1 MQIGLIG
8 KANVGKST
16 FFSAATQTDVA
27 SGNFPFT
34 TIEPNIG
41 VAFIRTDCACR
52 HFGITHQNDLCLNG
66 TRLVPVKLVDVAGLV
81 PGAHD
86 GKGLG
91 NQFLDDARQ
100 AHVLVHVV
108 DVAGTTDI
116 QGQPVPAGT
125 HDPLEDVAFVQ
136 DEFDQ
141 WFADILRREW
151 YKIVR
156 EVDQKRA
163 KIVDGIAKRFT
174 GLGITDSQV
183 RDVLQRIGLVSKNPK
198 EWTDPDIMACVKELR
213 SGTKPMIIAANKAD
227 LCRDISILDR
237 VESVAIPCSA
247 ETELLLRKASGA
259 GMIKYS
265 PGDGDFA
272 VREGVNPSPPQQKA
286 LDLARSVF
294 SKIPS
299 TGIQK
304 ILDTAVFE
312 SLGYIVAYP
321 VEDETKLTDKNG
333 RILPDAKL
341 LPPGS
346 TARDLAGLVHAD
358 IAKGFLHAID
368 CKTRQRIGGSH
379 VLKDGDVVKVVST
392 LGRG

>member
-1 MQIGLIG
+1 M
-8 KANVGKST
+8 N
-16 FFSAATQTDVA
+16 
-27 SGNFPFT
+27 
-34 TIEPNIG
+34 
-41 VAFIRTDCACR
+41 
-52 HFGITHQNDLCLNG
+52 
-66 TRLVPVKLVDVAGLV
+66 
-81 PGAHD
+81 
-86 GKGLG
+86 
-91 NQFLDDARQ
+91 
-100 AHVLVHVV
+100 
-108 DVAGTTDI
+108 
-116 QGQPVPAGT
+116 
-125 HDPLEDVAFVQ
+125 PLEDVAFVQ